1 MSFCFHRHY
10 VLRLWKLCLIDVSR
24 KNHKESH
31 PRLFVVLRF
40 LSACGGFSSGK
51 SGSLGRRNDILSWI
65 TAPSLHSSLMITPAV
80 SLAPQPCLSSSS
92 SSAWWCGPR
101 SSRGY
106 TRGSQRLPCTL
117 SHYHASWCV
126 GLNVCHQ
133 ASKALSPTDLTHASS
148 ASDDFGSNMIIV
160 SWIKRHESLWACY
173 VGYVMVCLVGLSN
186 SFNVFRGVF
195 TVFRMADSLISTSSK

>member
-1 MSFCFHRHY
+1 MLDR
-10 VLRLWKLCLIDVSR
+10 CLTQKPQGVTSETVCCVEVSQCMWR
-24 KNHKESH
+24 I
-31 PRLFVVLRF
+31 FV
-40 LSACGGFSSGK
+40 GK